1 MSTSF
6 NPRILK
12 EIKLGI
18 TSDLFDFFFDGESKY
33 GELNNAY
40 LRFTIPSGTYQGQV
54 HLLRIKFM
62 YGSNQPYSFPKDP
75 PNVVFETPI
84 YHTNISTGGA
94 ICLDVIKPER
104 WSSMYGLEQI
114 FNSIIALLDDPNTSS
129 PFNGEASR
137 KYTELKGNP
146 AKYSQIC
153 MDYYREK
160 MNSETYQKLWKL
172 LQASEFE
179 LDQKTKLTKYG
190 IPARLWPANLL
201 TPGKTEVKT
210 KPEDINVLET
220 ETAKLS
226 IGSPVLFEN
235 QKREPTRETKERV
248 PTPIPP
254 TVPAPAPVPVAAKV
268 PTTKRP
274 IDTDKRVRVAK
285 K

>member
-6 NPRILK
+6 NARILK

-18 TSDLFDFFFDGESKY
+18 TSDLFDFFFDGEGKY

-94 ICLDVIKPER
+94 ICLDVIKPEK

-179 LDQKTKLTKYG
+179 MDQKTKLTKYG
-190 IPARLWPANLL
+190 IPSRLWPTNLL
-201 TPGKTEVKT
+201 EPSSEKAKVAPKAST
-210 KPEDINVLET
+210 KPEDIDVLET
-220 ETAKLS
+220 ETAKLAVTPKPS
-226 IGSPVLFEN
+226 
-235 QKREPTRETKERV
+235 TRV
-248 PTPIPP
+248 PTPIPS
-254 TVPAPAPVPVAAKV
+254 ASPVPESVEKV
-268 PTTKRP
+268 KANSKPVKQSV
-274 IDTDKRVRVAK
+274 KVVK